1 MAYRIKIVELDR
13 LPPAQEVLTPREM
26 KTYGEFKVEKRR
38 REWLGGRY
46 ALKRL
51 AMNFFTFD
59 MQHIEIRSTPSGKPV
74 LMVPGGTHLPVS
86 ITHSGDYAAA
96 AIGLTGDNIGIDI
109 ELIENR
115 GKEWAR
121 LCFHKDEISSG
132 AAFFLTELW
141 AKKEAVLK
149 FLGTGLSLNMKEIR
163 FSGGRLM
170 LYGKALDI
178 WAQTGSPNIQVDVS
192 DIDGGYKL
200 AVAAEAPQI

>member
-1 MAYRIKIVELDR
+1 MAYRIKVVELDR
-13 LPPAQEVLTPREM
+13 LPPAPQILTARET
-26 KTYGEFKVEKRR
+26 KTYEEFKVEKRR

-46 ALKRL
+46 ALKQL
-51 AMNFFTFD
+51 AMDFFTFD
-59 MQHIEIRSTPSGKPV
+59 MLHMEVRSTPSGKPV
-74 LMVPGGTHLPVS
+74 LMVQGGTHLPVS

-121 LCFHKDEISSG
+121 MCFHKDEISSS

-149 FLGTGLSLNMKEIR
+149 FLGTGLSLDMKDVR
-163 FSGGRLM
+163 FIGGRLM
-170 LYGKALDI
+170 LYGKALDV
-178 WAQTGSPNIQVDVS
+178 WAQTGSPNIQVDAS
-192 DIDGGYKL
+192 DLDGGYKL
-200 AVAAEAPQI
+200 AVAAEAPHI

>member
-1 MAYRIKIVELDR
+1 MAYRIKVVELDR
-13 LPPAQEVLTPREM
+13 LPPAPQILTAREL
-26 KTYGEFKVEKRR
+26 KIYEEFKVEKRR
-38 REWLGGRY
+38 REWLGGRF
-46 ALKRL
+46 ALKQL

-59 MQHIEIRSTPSGKPV
+59 MQHMEVRNSPAGKPV

-96 AIGLTGDNIGIDI
+96 AIGLTGDNIGIDM

-121 LCFHKDEISSG
+121 MCFHKDEISSG

-149 FLGTGLSLNMKEIR
+149 FLGTGLSLDMKDLR
-163 FSGGRLM
+163 FIGGRLM

-178 WAQTGSPNIQVDVS
+178 WAQIGSPNIQVDAS
-192 DIDGGYKL
+192 DLDGGYKL